1 MKFGNAQSKFS
12 AAVPHVQHFN
22 QSSIGQG
29 QKTRIRAAAFIVAL
43 LMVVPPVFADTIKIR
58 GTGALNCAKW
68 TQAKDDPT
76 LAEDYGANVQW
87 VLGFLVGFS
96 YFRHKS
102 LLQNTD
108 YDAVAAY
115 VDNKCKLKP
124 LADIMD
130 VAVEL
135 GNDLAK

>member
-1 MKFGNAQSKFS
+1 MRFANAQNKF
-12 AAVPHVQHFN
+12 AAVV
-22 QSSIGQG
+22 IG
-29 QKTRIRAAAFIVAL
+29 
-43 LMVVPPVFADTIKIR
+43 LMVVGESTATVSAETIKIR
-58 GTGALNCAKW
+58 GVGATTCADW
-68 TQAKDDPT
+68 TKVKNDPA
-76 LAEDYGANVQW
+76 LPLGYGTNVQW
-87 VLGFLVGFS
+87 VLGFLSAFS
-96 YFRHKS
+96 HFKHKS

>member
-1 MKFGNAQSKFS
+1 MMRNQNVHQVAALFS
-12 AAVPHVQHFN
+12 ALLVVLL
-22 QSSIGQG
+22 
-29 QKTRIRAAAFIVAL
+29 AA
-43 LMVVPPVFADTIKIR
+43 PPVSAETIKIG

-68 TQAKDDPT
+68 AQAKDDPT
-76 LAEDYGANVQW
+76 LAEHYGANVQW

-96 YFRHKS
+96 YFRHTS

-115 VDNKCKLKP
+115 IDNKCKLKP
-124 LADIMD
+124 LADIVD
-130 VAVEL
+130 VAIEL